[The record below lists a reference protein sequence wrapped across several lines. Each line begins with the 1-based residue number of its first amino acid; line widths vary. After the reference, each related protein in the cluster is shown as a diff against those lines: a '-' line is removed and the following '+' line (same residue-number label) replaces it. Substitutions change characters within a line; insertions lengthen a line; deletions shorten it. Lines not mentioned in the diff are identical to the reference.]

1 MTHGHFAALARLAC
15 LGLLLSSAHLFCFSA
30 CPEIDD
36 SHFQKIYESESAR
49 VFTLELGRLESTTSY
64 CPQHAYFYVVTS
76 ETETTDTPAGRV
88 GWSHRWNSG
97 EARFVAEPKPH
108 VIRNN
113 MATTHRAVF
122 VEILTK
128 LEFNPL
134 TKNYETDDFTGD
146 LGSAK
151 PTWTVSVEHGPM
163 SAEKTQLGPADGL
176 TISRRARV
184 LIALNDIS
192 LHGSGRDIKLAREQ
206 VHVISPES
214 DFTVTNVGP
223 FPAKFITIAF

>member
-1 MTHGHFAALARLAC
+1 MDGEPHF
-15 LGLLLSSAHLFCFSA
+15 H
-30 CPEIDD
+30 
-36 SHFQKIYESESAR
+36 KIYESESAR
-49 VFTLELGRLESTTSY
+49 VFTLELGRLESTAS

-108 VIRNN
+108 EIRNN
-113 MATTHRAVF
+113 MAIAHRAIF
-122 VEILTK
+122 VEILSK

-134 TKNYETDDFTGD
+134 TQNYETDDFTGD
-146 LGSAK
+146 LGSAN

-163 SAEKTQLGPADGL
+163 SAVKTQLGPQDKL
-176 TISRRARV
+176 TVSGRARV
-184 LIALNDIS
+184 LVALNQIS
-192 LHGSGRDIKLAREQ
+192 LHTTNGEIRLSPHE
-206 VHVISPES
+206 VEVISPES
-214 DFTVTNVGP
+214 DFTVTNIGR